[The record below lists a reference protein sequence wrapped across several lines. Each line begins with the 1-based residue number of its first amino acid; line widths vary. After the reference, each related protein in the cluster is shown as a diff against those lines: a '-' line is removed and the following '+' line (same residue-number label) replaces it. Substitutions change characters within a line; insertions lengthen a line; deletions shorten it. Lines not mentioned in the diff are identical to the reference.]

1 MPNFSG
7 IYGIRGM
14 RGINQPTNHMS
25 WMEIRRFLCNDWV
38 LSFEILEKD
47 LDIFSLPCTTKNTN
61 AVILQQKFKQN
72 KILQNF
78 AEPKNGNNRSF
89 CGALQWK
96 VSYSIVIYGCQVL
109 SHFLES
115 YGRYLV
121 SCRLH
126 FLFWNNSRKTGQKSW
141 KCPSFDCQLHTFSLT
156 PWSAPLSSSFV
167 TISVWPFNAA
177 RWSGVQSSCKRKNND
192 INTLS

>member
-1 MPNFSG
+1 MELHYVDSRKHMPNFSG

-89 CGALQWK
+89 CGALQ
-96 VSYSIVIYGCQVL
+96 
-109 SHFLES
+109 
-115 YGRYLV
+115 
-121 SCRLH
+121 
-126 FLFWNNSRKTGQKSW
+126 
-141 KCPSFDCQLHTFSLT
+141 
-156 PWSAPLSSSFV
+156 
-167 TISVWPFNAA
+167 
-177 RWSGVQSSCKRKNND
+177 
-192 INTLS
+192 